1 MEETIKLPAPQTTG
15 GMPLMDA
22 LRTRHTTRE
31 SYSPKELPLEELS
44 NVLWAAAG
52 MTREQAGTGIG
63 TPGCHTAPT
72 AHNWQE
78 IEVYVAKGD
87 GLYRYV
93 AVDNVLRGI
102 TSEDIRPYTSHELQ
116 PWIVDVPVSLI
127 YVADMT
133 KMIDGGA
140 ADFDVFRWTDSAVMA
155 ENVYLYCASAGL
167 ATVVRA
173 LFDRALMF
181 APMKLRPGQI
191 VTLVQPVGYP
201 A

>member
-1 MEETIKLPAPQTTG
+1 
-15 GMPLMDA
+15 MDV
-22 LRTRHTTRE
+22 LRARHTTRE
-31 SYSPKELPLEELS
+31 AYSSKELPPQELS

-63 TPGCHTAPT
+63 TTGCHTAPT

-78 IEVYVAKGD
+78 IQVYVARAD
-87 GLYRYV
+87 GLYLYDPS
-93 AVDNVLRGI
+93 DNLLQGV

-127 YVADMT
+127 YVADMA
-133 KMIDGGA
+133 KMTGGSA
-140 ADFDVFRWTDSAVMA
+140 GDFDVFRWTDSAVMA

-181 APMKLRPGQI
+181 APMKLSPGQV